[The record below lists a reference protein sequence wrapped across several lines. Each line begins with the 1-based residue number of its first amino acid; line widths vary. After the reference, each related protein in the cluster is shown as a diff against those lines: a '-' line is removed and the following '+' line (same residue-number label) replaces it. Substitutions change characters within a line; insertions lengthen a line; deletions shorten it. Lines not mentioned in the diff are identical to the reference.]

1 MAINEDALESPLES
15 ALDFSVIGVVMLD
28 SRLGAL
34 DEAQPSDSCP
44 ARLIQVKE
52 TSFSLTRKDPR
63 IGYLHQSKKVDAT
76 KCRCLIIQVRLR
88 NRRRPAT
95 PTAAF

>member
-1 MAINEDALESPLES
+1 MFLVDSLPCFISGMAINEDALESPLES

-52 TSFSLTRKDPR
+52 TSFL
-63 IGYLHQSKKVDAT
+63 
-76 KCRCLIIQVRLR
+76 
-88 NRRRPAT
+88 
-95 PTAAF
+95 

>member
-52 TSFSLTRKDPR
+52 TSFL
-63 IGYLHQSKKVDAT
+63 
-76 KCRCLIIQVRLR
+76 
-88 NRRRPAT
+88 
-95 PTAAF
+95 